1 MNTSSTQLKGMV
13 SHGQVTNRAGTHEP
27 EAIGMSD
34 GGTKK
39 RALEGPGQNVL
50 LGLGPPG
57 KITAKGLD
65 RAHHGHLLS
74 S

>member
-1 MNTSSTQLKGMV
+1 MV
-13 SHGQVTNRAGTHEP
+13 SHVQHGQVTDRAGTHEP

-39 RALEGPGQNVL
+39 RALKGPGQNVL

>member
-1 MNTSSTQLKGMV
+1 
-13 SHGQVTNRAGTHEP
+13 
-27 EAIGMSD
+27 MSD
-34 GGTKK
+34 EGAKK
-39 RALEGPGQNVL
+39 RVLEGLGQNVL

-57 KITAKGLD
+57 KITAKGLG